1 LSTIYHYRVEFPSAI
16 GESSLSFFKQAIKDK
31 KQKNK
36 VIFLILGNK
45 NNVIKFINAKVNI
58 FF

>member
-1 LSTIYHYRVEFPSAI
+1 M
-16 GESSLSFFKQAIKDK
+16 SFFKQAIKDK